1 VTTQQDV
8 RRWWDD
14 NPMVYDWSGR
24 PADVTDPA
32 YLDEVERRFLA
43 ESWFAQPEGAAPWSG
58 LLPFGDLA
66 GRDVLEIGCGSG
78 VHSRLLAAAGAN
90 LTAVDLTPT
99 AVAMTKRRLE
109 LHDLEATVLEAD
121 AEALPLDDASFDF
134 VWSWGVIHHS
144 ADTNAVI
151 AELARVLRPGGRLAF
166 MVYHRS
172 SITFWVNYVLVRGV
186 LQGGLRHESPDELA
200 NRWSDGVIARHYTR
214 AALAEA
220 LAPFFEDVRTGV
232 MGQLGEAV
240 PLPSSARRHV
250 APLVPLSLRHAL
262 LRRWGWFLVAAAR
275 RRA

>member
-1 VTTQQDV
+1 
-8 RRWWDD
+8 
-14 NPMVYDWSGR
+14 
-24 PADVTDPA
+24 
-32 YLDEVERRFLA
+32 
-43 ESWFAQPEGAAPWSG
+43 
-58 LLPFGDLA
+58 
-66 GRDVLEIGCGSG
+66 
-78 VHSRLLAAAGAN
+78 
-90 LTAVDLTPT
+90 
-99 AVAMTKRRLE
+99 
-109 LHDLEATVLEAD
+109 
-121 AEALPLDDASFDF
+121 
-134 VWSWGVIHHS
+134 
-144 ADTNAVI
+144 
-151 AELARVLRPGGRLAF
+151 